1 MKVGLPK
8 GTRDFGPNEIYKRQY
23 IFSIIKKFFRLY
35 GFAPIETPAM
45 ENLDVLMGKYGD
57 EGDQLLFKVLNNG
70 DYLNKVSD
78 ELLQS
83 KDSVALT
90 RELSKRGLKYDLTIP
105 FARYVVM
112 HRNEINL
119 PFKRYQIQP
128 VWRADRPQKGR
139 YQEFYQCD
147 ADIIGSESLQYE
159 AELIQLYDE
168 VFKTLKLPVEIRLNN
183 RKLLTGLADKIEAA
197 SLLTP
202 ITVAIDKI
210 DKIGKD
216 GVSKILNA
224 LHLSEDQI
232 KTIFEFL
239 ELKNLEQIK
248 DFFQDNEVGMKG
260 HAELTE
266 ILSYL
271 STSELENEL
280 IIDSSLARGLNYYTG
295 AILEVKAKISNIGS
309 IGGGGRYDN
318 LTAAF
323 GGDNLGGIGV
333 SFGAERIYDV
343 LEENQLFPAEMQV
356 PPVII
361 LTQSPDYHQYG
372 FQLLQQL
379 RQHEII
385 SDLYP
390 AGDKMKKQFKYAN
403 NIGAKFVIIIGEEEM
418 TQRKLS
424 IKNMETGEQTK
435 GTIEE
440 IISIISS

>member
-23 IFSIIKKFFRLY
+23 IFSIIKKYFRLY

-45 ENLDVLMGKYGD
+45 ENLSVLMGKYGE

-70 DYLNKVSD
+70 DYLSKVSD
-78 ELLQS
+78 EVLQT
-83 KDSVALT
+83 KDSQALT
-90 RELSKRGLKYDLTIP
+90 KEVSKRGLKYDLTIP

-183 RKLLTGLADKIEAA
+183 RKLLTGLAEKIGAA
-197 SLLTP
+197 ELLNP

-210 DKIGKD
+210 DKIGKE
-216 GVSKILNA
+216 GVSKILTG
-224 LHLSEDQI
+224 LELSAEQI
-232 KTIFEFL
+232 DNIFEFL
-239 ELKNLEQIK
+239 ELKDLAEIK
-248 DFFQDNEVGMKG
+248 VFFQDIEIGMKG
-260 HAELTE
+260 HEELTE
-266 ILSYL
+266 ILSFL
-271 STSELENEL
+271 SNTELENEL

-295 AILEVKAKISNIGS
+295 AILEVKAKNSKIGS

-323 GGDNLGGIGV
+323 GGENLGGIGV

-379 RQHEII
+379 RKNEII

-403 NIGAKFVIIIGEEEM
+403 NIGAKYVIIIGEEEM
-418 TQRKLS
+418 SHQLLS
-424 IKNMETGEQTK
+424 IKNMETGEQSK
-435 GTIEE
+435 GTLEE
-440 IISIISS
+440 ITSIILS